1 MARVCSVVPKAGSV
15 PGTAFQHVHKQSRK
29 GMNNELAEFADDTK
43 LFRTVSSKAGCEE
56 LQRLL

>member
-1 MARVCSVVPKAGSV
+1 MVPKAGSV